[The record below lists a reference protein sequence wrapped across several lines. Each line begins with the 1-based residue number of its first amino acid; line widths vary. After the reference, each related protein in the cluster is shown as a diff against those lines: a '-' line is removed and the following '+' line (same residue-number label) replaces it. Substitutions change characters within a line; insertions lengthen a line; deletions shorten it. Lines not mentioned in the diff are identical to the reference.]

1 MASSEMPPLTRQA
14 VARKPIGSILV
25 VTLLLPL
32 LSSPVVGEWETDN
45 WLSNVIGPERLSLG
59 DEFGCHGYEG
69 LGIDEEPW
77 TIGACRDYLTNK
89 TEASR
94 WGLSPIS
101 FGLSGIDLEPYT
113 SAALIEAGFEIVGD
127 GSNGDADGL
136 AFFESNGGTLEKT
149 LSDRSLLESAEQ
161 NSMVSIQWMARIH
174 DLKVREDKDLILWL
188 EQQDVWFTTWGEWH
202 HHSLAGQRIDVSMN
216 GSSIS
221 ASLDDSGSW
230 SVPGSIMLGFDET
243 PLSVMAG
250 STPFPNL
257 DPGMRHL
264 QVGWRPLPGGILLTL
279 SPGQIVTIELSDGIG
294 ALIETPQ
301 STFNGLHHSVTVVG
315 HHTTNLF
322 YWSSDFQNSDLRFTW
337 LVERPSSEEVGWL
350 IPVLAIGVVIAV
362 PIAVRYLV
370 NKDEVDPITPQIQ

>member
-1 MASSEMPPLTRQA
+1 
-14 VARKPIGSILV
+14 
-25 VTLLLPL
+25 
-32 LSSPVVGEWETDN
+32 
-45 WLSNVIGPERLSLG
+45 
-59 DEFGCHGYEG
+59 
-69 LGIDEEPW
+69 
-77 TIGACRDYLTNK
+77 
-89 TEASR
+89 
-94 WGLSPIS
+94 
-101 FGLSGIDLEPYT
+101 
-113 SAALIEAGFEIVGD
+113 
-127 GSNGDADGL
+127 
-136 AFFESNGGTLEKT
+136 
-149 LSDRSLLESAEQ
+149 
-161 NSMVSIQWMARIH
+161 
-174 DLKVREDKDLILWL
+174 
-188 EQQDVWFTTWGEWH
+188 
-202 HHSLAGQRIDVSMN
+202 
-216 GSSIS
+216 
-221 ASLDDSGSW
+221 
-230 SVPGSIMLGFDET
+230 MLGFDET